1 MPQWL
6 NLQAV
11 SQLSVDPIEILL
23 KPIVMRN
30 SNRLGKVQITIHRLL
45 CLHNFVTVSDR
56 ILGQLE
62 LAQISEL

>member
-30 SNRLGKVQITIHRLL
+30 SNRLGKLQITIHRLL
-45 CLHNFVTVSDR
+45 SLHNFVTVSDR
-56 ILGQLE
+56 ILGPLE